1 VNFKLPGNVDI
12 VSNDAGME
20 GGAFAWTRHKA

>member
-1 VNFKLPGNVDI
+1 VTI

-20 GGAFAWTRHKA
+20 GGAFAWSRHKTHG

>member
-1 VNFKLPGNVDI
+1 VSI

-20 GGAFAWTRHKA
+20 GSAFVWHPRFVAR